1 MKKKKIR
8 LPLVVYDAVILI
20 AMEVLLL
27 LIYESNN
34 ALSWKGSL
42 FHGSIMFVCV
52 ICARYLGGVYRQIW
66 RYGGIQC
73 YIRLLF
79 VDAAAFLSTWPLSG
93 SCPCSMWWRISP
105 LPGCWLWPA

>member
-52 ICARYLGGVYRQIW
+52 ICARYLGGVYRQI
-66 RYGGIQC
+66 
-73 YIRLLF
+73 
-79 VDAAAFLSTWPLSG
+79 
-93 SCPCSMWWRISP
+93 
-105 LPGCWLWPA
+105 